1 MPTKTVEFYKE
12 LLDSVIREKILA
24 YYSEAGLY
32 IKRAI
37 EGEKTPL
44 FYLIC
49 TKARKHIT
57 DYIIADA
64 IRTVMRAYYDE
75 NKGGLFRAATRHAE
89 LALEIST
96 ISSLYYCGRA
106 KASGFSGARQG

>member
-49 TKARKHIT
+49 T
-57 DYIIADA
+57 
-64 IRTVMRAYYDE
+64 
-75 NKGGLFRAATRHAE
+75 
-89 LALEIST
+89 
-96 ISSLYYCGRA
+96 
-106 KASGFSGARQG
+106 